1 MIPRRTKAAQ
11 AARHAR
17 AEQLW
22 QAMRVRHRSG
32 GHVRFDLPEPLRT
45 REAAMVLED
54 GLGRIEGVYRVHVF
68 LGAGKLSIRTMEDV
82 CPLPVLAKALADL
95 VVQIVDMDMAAPTP
109 SVPMVVEGELVQP
122 GWLDRVK
129 ASAPIHAIRQRYDDL
144 KAKIDVV
151 SKIVAIK
158 TGKPVPGGVDVQ
170 EWLIHFCND
179 LVAFYLIRQHWD
191 RIIGQWLPRPWAHR
205 YQWMTVV
212 YLTFL
217 LVRYRKGAVPKLV
230 KK

>member
-1 MIPRRTKAAQ
+1 MIARRTKAAQ
-11 AARHAR
+11 AARQAR
-17 AEQLW
+17 AKQLW
-22 QAMRVRHRSG
+22 QAMTVRHRSP
-32 GHVRFDLPEPLRT
+32 GHVRFDLPEPLRSH
-45 REAAMVLED
+45 EAAAVLED
-54 GLGRIEGVYRVHVF
+54 GLGRMEGVYRVHVF
-68 LGAGKLSIRTMEDV
+68 LGAGKLSIRYMEDV
-82 CPLPVLAKALADL
+82 CTLAHIANALASL
-95 VVQIVDMDMAAPTP
+95 VAEAVDMDAPPP
-109 SVPMVVEGELVQP
+109 SVPVVTNGEVVPP
-122 GWLDRVK
+122 GWLERLKD
-129 ASAPIHAIRQRYDDL
+129 ASPVRAVRQRYDDL
-144 KAKIDVV
+144 KAKIDLV

-217 LVRYRKGAVPKLV
+217 LVRYRKGAVPKPV

>member
-1 MIPRRTKAAQ
+1 MIGGRGKAAK
-11 AARHAR
+11 AAREAHAK
-17 AEQLW
+17 AVC
-22 QAMRVRHRSG
+22 QAMAVRYRSD
-32 GHVRFDLPEPLRT
+32 GHIRFDLPEALRT
-45 REAAMVLED
+45 PGAVVVLED

-68 LGAGKLSIRTMEDV
+68 PGAGKLSIRYMEDV
-82 CPLPVLAKALADL
+82 CGVTDIAKALAAL
-95 VVQIVDMDMAAPTP
+95 VTEAVDMDAAAPPP
-109 SVPMVVEGELVQP
+109 SVPSVIEGEVVSP
-122 GWLDRVK
+122 RWLDRIK
-129 ASAPIHAIRQRYDDL
+129 DSAPARAVRQHYDDL
-144 KAKIDVV
+144 RAKIDVV

-217 LVRYRKGAVPKLV
+217 LVRYRKGAVPKVV